1 MKRTFDLF
9 LASVLIILLFVPLFV
24 IAIVIKLNSEGPVL
38 FSSERI
44 GQGNCLFRMLKFR
57 SMKVGTPLVGTHL
70 LEDPKSAMTT
80 IGSYLRQWSLDELPQ
95 IWNILQG
102 DMSFVG
108 PRPALFNQADLIAL
122 RTEKS
127 IDHMVPGITGWA
139 QVNGRDELSIYDKVS
154 FDQEYMLNQSFIF
167 DLKILWL
174 TYLKVIGKD
183 NISH

>member
-108 PRPALFNQADLIAL
+108 PRPALFNQADLIA
-122 RTEKS
+122 
-127 IDHMVPGITGWA
+127 
-139 QVNGRDELSIYDKVS
+139 
-154 FDQEYMLNQSFIF
+154 
-167 DLKILWL
+167 
-174 TYLKVIGKD
+174 
-183 NISH
+183 